1 MKSSG
6 QDLWNMD
13 LGVYNLGMVTTYS
26 NHYINQWKYT
36 CKRRVI
42 SMKNKL
48 NLWKDSINVYPSKSL
63 SIQIYQ
69 DNQKCKGKIIKYV
82 KEICTLMSSQV
93 SLHSPSFK

>member
-1 MKSSG
+1 
-6 QDLWNMD
+6 MD

-48 NLWKDSINVYPSKSL
+48 NLWKDSINVYPSKIFINSDISRQL
-63 SIQIYQ
+63 
-69 DNQKCKGKIIKYV
+69 KI
-82 KEICTLMSSQV
+82 
-93 SLHSPSFK
+93 